1 MTALKKVAHWDVIET
16 ERPLSLSELEEKV
29 AAVEEFKSWALLEE
43 TTWRKKSREIW
54 FKEGDRN
61 TWFFHRMENPHKKR
75 NSISKL
81 RIMESRV
88 KSRHSECFEEPP
100 L

>member
-43 TTWRKKSREIW
+43 TTWRKNQEKSGLRRVIGIHGFSIGW
-54 FKEGDRN
+54 KIRI
-61 TWFFHRMENPHKKR
+61 KR
-75 NSISKL
+75 GIVLAS
-81 RIMESRV
+81 
-88 KSRHSECFEEPP
+88 
-100 L
+100 